1 MDVNNYTLEMRI
13 KYCKDLRL
21 LAEQIEEIK
30 QGIVDKIQADIADRT
45 ALLNSEN
52 AELDTQISDILGEK
66 DQFLATIKDLDAQLK
81 ELLAEV
87 KKLSAAVPKAEKER
101 DAAAERK
108 RLQQAEIEDLRAAMA
123 AAIKEGEDLQRD
135 ITATTNTIGEVEA
148 AFDAKQ
154 QECVALAADIPVIQN
169 SIDDATAYF
178 KLDLEKYEKWMIDH
192 GFDPASNWDV
202 PTAEQIEELRRILKK
217 TYAEQLAQRE
227 QDIDDEHADLWN
239 TKDETLQG
247 LLQAEAQAVADE
259 LALKDKLA
267 KVTTERDDVD
277 AEIKALRKVLEEL
290 LAEKEMDPDHLE
302 KLKRLEE
309 LKAQL
314 AAKEQDLL
322 QLTEESFRLQLQQ
335 DELKVAIKNQKDQL
349 DYYLNELEK
358 VKGLRAKE
366 EKVVAKKLRELAAA
380 LEDGKRREK
389 TGLEEIKDLDGKVV
403 DLQKKV
409 EELKREK
416 LNADWVSLQEEI
428 TEYRV
433 ILGGWKDVSAS
444 PIRRATRMVVP
455 EEDEEEEEVE
465 EEEAEMEEDTEAQE
479 DEEEEQDDGEE
490 PDSPP
495 PVSLGKRKRAE
506 EPDAGD
512 QDNDTPCR
520 LM

>member
-1 MDVNNYTLEMRI
+1 MPATPSTSGSKKARTPSPALVRRTIPRYEDKRDMDVNNYTLEMRI

-314 AAKEQDLL
+314 AAK
-322 QLTEESFRLQLQQ
+322 
-335 DELKVAIKNQKDQL
+335 
-349 DYYLNELEK
+349 
-358 VKGLRAKE
+358 
-366 EKVVAKKLRELAAA
+366 
-380 LEDGKRREK
+380 
-389 TGLEEIKDLDGKVV
+389 
-403 DLQKKV
+403 
-409 EELKREK
+409 
-416 LNADWVSLQEEI
+416 
-428 TEYRV
+428 
-433 ILGGWKDVSAS
+433 AS
-444 PIRRATRMVVP
+444 VR
-455 EEDEEEEEVE
+455 
-465 EEEAEMEEDTEAQE
+465 
-479 DEEEEQDDGEE
+479 
-490 PDSPP
+490 
-495 PVSLGKRKRAE
+495 
-506 EPDAGD
+506 
-512 QDNDTPCR
+512 
-520 LM
+520 